1 MADGIESLGRIRAKG
16 LSLLAVTFAV
26 GLLAGIAAE
35 RSLASRRTPDF
46 PFRPPGGAEA
56 RTGPGAMRS
65 WGAGGLPRM
74 FEELDL
80 TEEQRTE
87 IAAILERWR
96 PRTEAF
102 MEEMMP
108 RLRATSDSARA
119 EIRAVLT
126 TEQVAQLDSITDNMR
141 ARRGFGRR
149 GFPGAREGR
158 GGRGGRGGRRP
169 IDVP

>member
-1 MADGIESLGRIRAKG
+1 MAEGIESLGRIRAKG

-46 PFRPPGGAEA
+46 PFRPPGAGAA
-56 RTGPGAMRS
+56 AMRP

-74 FEELDL
+74 FEQLDL

-87 IAAILERWR
+87 IAAVLERWR

-108 RLRATSDSARA
+108 RLRATADSARA
-119 EIRAVLT
+119 QIRAVLT

-141 ARRGFGRR
+141 ARRGFRR
-149 GFPGAREGR
+149 PGFPGA
-158 GGRGGRGGRRP
+158 GGRGGRRP
-169 IDVP
+169 FDVP

>member
-1 MADGIESLGRIRAKG
+1 MAEGIESLGRIRAKG

-46 PFRPPGGAEA
+46 PFRPPGAGAGA
-56 RTGPGAMRS
+56 GPGAMRS

-108 RLRATSDSARA
+108 RLRATADSARA
-119 EIRAVLT
+119 EVRAVLT
-126 TEQVAQLDSITDNMR
+126 IEQVAQLDSITDNMR
-141 ARRGFGRR
+141 ARRGFGRPGSLGPR
-149 GFPGAREGR
+149 GERRKR
-158 GGRGGRGGRRP
+158 GG
-169 IDVP
+169 

>member
-1 MADGIESLGRIRAKG
+1 MAEGIESLGRIRAKG

-46 PFRPPGGAEA
+46 PFPPPGARARAGAGA
-56 RTGPGAMRS
+56 GPGAMRT

-74 FEELDL
+74 FEQLDL

-96 PRTEAF
+96 PATEAF

-108 RLRATSDSARA
+108 RLRATADSARA

-126 TEQVAQLDSITDNMR
+126 TEQVTQLDSITDNMR
-141 ARRGFGRR
+141 ARRGFGRPGSLGPR
-149 GFPGAREGR
+149 GERRKR
-158 GGRGGRGGRRP
+158 GG
-169 IDVP
+169 

>member
-1 MADGIESLGRIRAKG
+1 MAEGIESLGRIRAKG

-46 PFRPPGGAEA
+46 PFRPPGAGA
-56 RTGPGAMRS
+56 GPGAMRS
-65 WGAGGLPRM
+65 WDAGGLPRM

-108 RLRATSDSARA
+108 RLRATADSARA

-126 TEQVAQLDSITDNMR
+126 SEQVAQLDSITDNMR
-141 ARRGFGRR
+141 ARRGFGRP
-149 GFPGAREGR
+149 GFPGARGE
-158 GGRGGRGGRRP
+158 RGGRRP
-169 IDVP
+169 FDVP

>member
-1 MADGIESLGRIRAKG
+1 MAEGIESLGRIRAKG

-35 RSLASRRTPDF
+35 RSIASRRTPDF
-46 PFRPPGGAEA
+46 PFRPPGAGAGA
-56 RTGPGAMRS
+56 GAGPGAMRS

-108 RLRATSDSARA
+108 RLRATADSARA
-119 EIRAVLT
+119 EVRAVLT
-126 TEQVAQLDSITDNMR
+126 IEQVAQLDSITDNMR

-149 GFPGAREGR
+149 GFPGARD
-158 GGRGGRGGRRP
+158 GRGGRGGRRP
-169 IDVP
+169 VDVP